1 MKKIVS
7 QDVCLLYGLPGVVI
21 LINSLII
28 SISIGNDFGGNTF
41 VCAVLFLA
49 FNVLLWLLYLLLFQ
63 YLPMDVARLFQSKPI
78 TLSNDKGDE
87 TVDIEEQA
95 EIEAT
100 TIQPAP
106 QLTSDEYNSYC
117 TEYERQK
124 EEEQE
129 KLIAVI
135 IDYVN
140 RVMAPFVAEEDL
152 PKLGH
157 EIDMWC
163 RDAAYEPSPVPLKY
177 FPTYKDRLK
186 TIDFKHFIWN
196 IGERLGAD
204 NGYSGWARSRFV
216 KRLFPDALH
225 DAEAVSLQRSLTAEA
240 DKGHIKLDR
249 PDYRNFDFHN

>member
-7 QDVCLLYGLPGVVI
+7 QDACLLYGLPGVAILVI
-21 LINSLII
+21 SLIAALFV
-28 SISIGNDFGGNTF
+28 SSDFGGNTF
-41 VCAVLFLA
+41 VCAVVFIA
-49 FNVLLWLLYLLLFQ
+49 CNVLLWLVYLLVFQ
-63 YLPMDVARLFQSKPI
+63 YLPQDILKLIHPRRDADVEEETETEPI
-78 TLSNDKGDE
+78 E
-87 TVDIEEQA
+87 
-95 EIEAT
+95 
-100 TIQPAP
+100 IQPVP
-106 QLTSDEYNSYC
+106 QLTNEEYNSYC
-117 TEYERQK
+117 TEYEQRK
-124 EEEQE
+124 NEEQE

-157 EIDMWC
+157 EICAWC
-163 RDAAYEPSPVPLKY
+163 RDAAYSPTAVPLKY
-177 FPTYKDRLK
+177 VPIYKDRLK

-204 NGYSGWARSRFV
+204 NGYSGWARARFI

-225 DAEAVSLQRSLTAEA
+225 DAEVVSLQRSLTADP

-249 PDYRNFDFHN
+249 PDYRSYDFHN